1 MSETMYMKKIVS
13 SEELANS
20 TKASNDKLED
30 VEFASYSTNNARTK
44 LQKSLDDGDSYLT
57 DLGATINANKKL
69 TLRDLG
75 MHMTQ
80 RMLKSMSQ
88 EKVNEFRTINLGSP
102 AADTAH
108 SSPVN
113 NILKNMFQSSG
124 KNEWI
129 SSSSQGGGG
138 NGTYDVLYYMKT
150 RYGDYVSDIADYN
163 DYAKKSAGIMMGEA
177 NVLNPP
183 FQFNELDDVRSDY
196 RRPKIG
202 RLYSEE
208 IYDYNMPI
216 MYMQPGTVTV
226 NVAGIQAVSKIANM
240 QSQNLQKY
248 LRDDSSIFKWART
261 KVGNILNSIVSTGA
275 RYFLDTAKWYSW
287 TPNIFRYMRFVNEIL
302 IELAGWMGV
311 LDEPYTTD
319 EIETSAD
326 KIKELN
332 SDSSITNIEKLMDK
346 AKSIYGDGSTEASQ
360 DEQTK
365 TEFDYYAV
373 GNDKPI
379 NYESHEGY
387 MGGYG
392 EDGSTQILSILR
404 ILPQFRRSAKILNT
418 KRDGRKEFASGDVD
432 TAQNGW
438 PVAMLTIPFA
448 IDKGANSSESFTN
461 STQEHPL
468 KEQYNQQYEATNQA
482 LMTGTGVQ
490 DLGSAAQ
497 QAINEWSVAGVLG
510 TIGEFGKN
518 YAVQAGENLAAGFG
532 MTGEAGMMAAGAG
545 RFVLPEVWSDSSFDK
560 SYSISM
566 KLRSPYGHRLS
577 IFENE
582 MVPLSFLIGLTAPR
596 KIGIQSYTNPFYV
609 RIYSKG
615 LFSVPMGMI
624 TSLSI
629 TRGEDSNDRTIEGF
643 FRTTSISISIKDML
657 PGVCMSLD
665 GGIFG
670 VSHATNE
677 GMFNYLCTLCGID
690 FIERANLAE
699 MFHKNVEK
707 LKNSFRRNFDFFGW
721 AGTNGDTAKSNL
733 QMLLFQGSTLGK
745 FISTQAIEA
754 GKSQNPFE
762 TRIPTNFY

>member
-13 SEELANS
+13 SEDTANS

-30 VEFASYSTNNARTK
+30 VEFASYSTNNTRTK

-57 DLGATINANKKL
+57 ELGATINNNKKL

-80 RMLKSMSQ
+80 RMLSSMSQ
-88 EKVNEFRTINLGSP
+88 EKVNEITTVNLGSP
-102 AADTAH
+102 M
-108 SSPVN
+108 SSQNDAVT
-113 NILKNMFQSSG
+113 NILKNMFSSD
-124 KNEWI
+124 EDWI
-129 SSSSQGGGG
+129 SSQTGKEDKEE
-138 NGTYDVLYYMKT
+138 GTNNVLNYMKT
-150 RYGDYVSDIADYN
+150 RYSDYVSDIKDYIK
-163 DYAKKSAGIMMGEA
+163 YAENSPGLMMGEA

-183 FQFNELDDVRSDY
+183 FQFNELDDVRSDF

-216 MYMQPGTVTV
+216 MYMQPGTVTID
-226 NVAGIQAVSKIANM
+226 VAGIQATSTIANM
-240 QSQNLQKY
+240 QTQNFQKY
-248 LRDDSSIFKWART
+248 LRDDSSIFKWARM
-261 KVGNILNSIVSTGA
+261 KIGNVLNSIVSTGA
-275 RYFLDTAKWYSW
+275 RYILDTAKWYSW

-319 EIETSAD
+319 DMQTNAQTTKNLEGNAN
-326 KIKELN
+326 IK
-332 SDSSITNIEKLMDK
+332 DIDDLMK
-346 AKSIYGDGSTEASQ
+346 NGKSLYGDDSQNAS
-360 DEQTK
+360 DTDINN
-365 TEFDYYAV
+365 TYFDTIAN
-373 GNDKPI
+373 GDSMI
-379 NYESHEGY
+379 NYESHSGY
-387 MGGYG
+387 MGG
-392 EDGSTQILSILR
+392 DGTGTSQVLSILR
-404 ILPQFRRSAKILNT
+404 ILPQFRKGNKIKNVSGKIAKF
-418 KRDGRKEFASGDVD
+418 GSDVD
-432 TAQNGW
+432 NSQNGW

-448 IDKGANSSESFTN
+448 IDKGASSSESFSN

-468 KEQYNQQYEATNQA
+468 KEQYNSQYEAANQTNMMGPGIADVSATIQ
-482 LMTGTGVQ
+482 Q
-490 DLGSAAQ
+490 AAQ
-497 QAINEWSVAGVLG
+497 EMSVTSVASTAGNWLKGEIIQKVNDNIFAALG
-510 TIGEFGKN
+510 
-518 YAVQAGENLAAGFG
+518 AS
-532 MTGEAGMMAAGAG
+532 GEAGLMASGAG
-545 RFVLPEVWSDSSFDK
+545 RFVLPEVWTDSSFDK

-582 MVPLSFLIGLTAPR
+582 MVPLAFLIGLTAPR
-596 KIGIQSYTNPFYV
+596 KIGIQSYTSPFYV

-629 TRGEDSNDRTIEGF
+629 TRGEDNNDRTVEGF
-643 FRTTSISISIKDML
+643 FRTTSISISLKDML

-665 GGIFG
+665 GGGIFG
-670 VSHATNE
+670 ISHAANE

-699 MFHKNVEK
+699 IYKRDISK
-707 LKNSFRRNFDFFGW
+707 LKNSFRRTFDFFGW
-721 AGTNGDTAKSNL
+721 AGTDGGTAKSNL
-733 QMLLFQGSTLGK
+733 QMLIFQGSTLGK
-745 FISTQAIEA
+745 FISTQSIEA